1 MVCSLQKNVFLNYSK
16 SDAFFSFHLFSRL
29 PTCMQKQKFSLKIEC
44 NEKASFKT
52 SFFFQSPF
60 FRSHPPQYLF
70 PTFSY
75 PLRPLFA
82 PKPSPDRTQ
91 SLRLTLLHPLN
102 TSQEKKNH
110 FGHSFWPQTFY
121 YLPLH
126 LGHLA
131 HIPPEKTSYPTL
143 YLHSLDHE
151 LTPQPYLYLLYLFWL
166 STSQRGLTEP
176 FLWWVQNGPS
186 IFPHW
191 APKLRPSPPS
201 SCPNPQEEKKQ
212 PTLWTLWT
220 LFFELGELCGD
231 RGNETNLDSFLLR
244 FPCSQEIW
252 QKSNQLTVHRQ
263 LITPPNRCEI
273 TK

>member
-1 MVCSLQKNVFLNYSK
+1 MYAKAKIFTQNWMQWKSVLQNVFFFSK
-16 SDAFFSFHLFSRL
+16 SV
-29 PTCMQKQKFSLKIEC
+29 FSLPPSPVPLSYLFLPPSAPFRPQTIPRPYPI
-44 NEKASFKT
+44 ASFDSTT
-52 SFFFQSPF
+52 S
-60 FRSHPPQYLF
+60 
-70 PTFSY
+70 
-75 PLRPLFA
+75 
-82 PKPSPDRTQ
+82 PKHLPR
-91 SLRLTLLHPLN
+91 
-102 TSQEKKNH
+102 KKNH

-212 PTLWTLWT
+212 PTLWTPWT

>member
-102 TSQEKKNH
+102 TSQEKKITLGIPSDLKP
-110 FGHSFWPQTFY
+110 FITSHSIWVT
-121 YLPLH
+121 LH
-126 LGHLA
+126 TYHRRR
-131 HIPPEKTSYPTL
+131 PPTL
-143 YLHSLDHE
+143 HS
-151 LTPQPYLYLLYLFWL
+151 TF
-166 STSQRGLTEP
+166 
-176 FLWWVQNGPS
+176 
-186 IFPHW
+186 IHW
-191 APKLRPSPPS
+191 TMS
-201 SCPNPQEEKKQ
+201 
-212 PTLWTLWT
+212 
-220 LFFELGELCGD
+220 
-231 RGNETNLDSFLLR
+231 
-244 FPCSQEIW
+244 
-252 QKSNQLTVHRQ
+252 
-263 LITPPNRCEI
+263 
-273 TK
+273 